1 MTELK
6 VKKKNGSVEN
16 FNREKLMKSLKKAGM
31 ESKEN
36 VEKVAKQVTS
46 FVREKAKQ
54 GAVETSRIRGKVL
67 EQMRT
72 LNKGAAEKFEKFTKT
87 SS

>member
-6 VKKKNGSVEN
+6 VKKKNGSVED
-16 FNREKLMKSLKKAGM
+16 FNREKLMKSMRKAGM
-31 ESKEN
+31 ESKER
-36 VEKVAKQVTS
+36 VEKIATAVTN
-46 FVREKAKQ
+46 FVKNQAEK
-54 GAVETSRIRGKVL
+54 GVVETSRIRGKVL

>member
-6 VKKKNGSVEN
+6 VKKKNGSVED
-16 FNREKLMKSLKKAGM
+16 FKREKLVNSLKKSGM
-31 ESKEN
+31 QSE
-36 VEKVAKQVTS
+36 EKTEKIANTVTN
-46 FVREKAKQ
+46 FVKEKAEK
-54 GAVETSRIRGKVL
+54 GPVETSKIRGKVL

-72 LNKGAAEKFEKFTKT
+72 LNNAAAAKFENYTK